1 MIDIRTLELDEN
13 RRIIIISDIHANLPL
28 FKRLLGKVN
37 YTPEDYLFI
46 NGDLCEKGPDSL
58 ATVAYVRE
66 LSAASDRVFIT
77 KGNCDIVHRYV
88 FDHVEGIRNYMAKQ
102 PYSILNEILV
112 KQDKQLDHFSTLEEL
127 GEFYQNHYGETL
139 DWLESL
145 PVAFETD
152 EFILIHAGVE
162 NRPDWQNT
170 SLANALS
177 MPSFYEQGH
186 MADKTIIV
194 GHWPVVN
201 YRAGA
206 ISSNSPVIDVSKKI
220 IALDGGN
227 CIKRDGQLNAL
238 IWKGNDTA
246 HVFVDELP
254 VVEVKLAHQD
264 QTGNC
269 GTVTYPNYE
278 VQELQRDSYFTLCE
292 NKNLGIQQWV
302 KNEYIVNGMCKSDV
316 STTFLSVERGECVSI
331 VNETCEG
338 FTLVKKEDGSV
349 GWIPKECVE

>member
-1 MIDIRTLELDEN
+1 MIDIRNVKLDKD
-13 RRIIIISDIHANLPL
+13 RRVIIISDIHANLPL
-28 FKRLLGKVN
+28 FKRLLEKVN

-58 ATVAYVRE
+58 ATVAYARE
-66 LSAASDRVFIT
+66 LSAASERVFIT

-102 PYSILNEILV
+102 PYSILNEMLV

-127 GEFYQNHYGETL
+127 GEFYENHFGETL
-139 DWLESL
+139 HWLENL

-162 NRPDWQNT
+162 KRSDWQNT
-170 SLANALS
+170 SLENALY

-186 MADKTIIV
+186 MADKTVIV

-201 YRAGA
+201 YRADT
-206 ISSNSPVIDVSKKI
+206 ISSNSPVIDKSAKV

-227 CIKRDGQLNAL
+227 GIKRDGQLNAL
-238 IWKGNDTA
+238 IWEGHDISN
-246 HVFVDELP
+246 VFVDELP
-254 VVEVKLAHQD
+254 VAEIKQTHQD
-264 QTGNC
+264 RTGNY

-278 VQELQRDSYFTLCE
+278 VQEIQREVYFTLCE

-302 KNEYIVNGMCKSDV
+302 KN
-316 STTFLSVERGECVSI
+316 
-331 VNETCEG
+331 
-338 FTLVKKEDGSV
+338 
-349 GWIPKECVE
+349 